1 MNVKVQSNNGE
12 NVYYEKFNLY
22 TPYFLYNLNWEKTNN
37 KINISSFSID
47 YPERFWN
54 AIWYFSL
61 QNLSCDFLIP
71 YKKNNEFEIQKV
83 EILNFNKNDFNLYN
97 NIKSKTDIDLKIE
110 HSDVN
115 IKKKHFLSI
124 DIPISKIKSNFE
136 MNKSN
141 RKEKSERNRMKK
153 KSEYKTIKRRHL
165 KSFDIKDSNVNDF
178 NIREKLDY
186 LKLEGVIDIKDIKD
200 INLNNLYNEK
210 VNEK

>member
-1 MNVKVQSNNGE
+1 M
-12 NVYYEKFNLY
+12 
-22 TPYFLYNLNWEKTNN
+22 
-37 KINISSFSID
+37 
-47 YPERFWN
+47 
-54 AIWYFSL
+54 
-61 QNLSCDFLIP
+61 LI
-71 YKKNNEFEIQKV
+71 
-83 EILNFNKNDFNLYN
+83 L
-97 NIKSKTDIDLKIE
+97 
-110 HSDVN
+110 
-115 IKKKHFLSI
+115 KKKIF
-124 DIPISKIKSNFE
+124 IPISKIKSNFE